1 MMSSGTGL
9 AERTPG
15 VITRV
20 PGDLEYI
27 EDIIRV
33 NFPIHAARA
42 YLRRHMGNVVR
53 FRLVEAQRGERVGH
67 VRLAEILPHGGGEPM
82 AVRGRR
88 VLPDGT
94 PASPFTPDD
103 LVQLQPELLVA
114 PGQRPFPLGPDDE
127 IILHVPVRGY
137 TRYLPGIFQ
146 GASPTTRRDIIPADE
161 VSQRRWGHKEQ
172 ASSADLGVDSADT
185 FRRFLFIFQ
194 HLMTTVV
201 EKVEQ
206 LPALTDPINADPRF
220 LPWIASWVGFE
231 FDASLAIHEQRELV
245 RRAIRLYRMRG
256 TVEGVEEIVRVL
268 TSAPV
273 TLIECEKPPP
283 AVLGGC
289 TLSGGGSLPERY
301 LKAEPPGHFLYPRH
315 RPVTRYF
322 VLLLESRSRF
332 ERRFGERATDVL
344 RRISRI
350 VSTEKPAH
358 VQFTIRF
365 EDED

>member
-1 MMSSGTGL
+1 MSKAETEL
-9 AERTPG
+9 AAREPG
-15 VITRV
+15 VFALV
-20 PGDLEYI
+20 PGDLRYI
-27 EDIIRV
+27 EDVVRV
-33 NFPIHAARA
+33 GFPIHAARA

-53 FRLVEAQRGERVGH
+53 FRLVEAQRGERVGG
-67 VRLAEILPHGGGEPM
+67 VRLAEIMPHGGGEPM
-82 AVRGRR
+82 AVRARR
-88 VLPDGT
+88 VLPDGS
-94 PASPFTPDD
+94 PATLYTPDD
-103 LVQLQPELLVA
+103 LVVLQPELVVA
-114 PGQRPFPLGPDDE
+114 PGQTPFSLGANDE

-137 TRYLPGIFQ
+137 TRYLPAIYQ
-146 GASPTTRRDIIPADE
+146 GQAPTTRRDIIPADE
-161 VSQRRWGHKEQ
+161 VSQRRWGAKDKAVTTDVTAET
-172 ASSADLGVDSADT
+172 ADT

-206 LPALTDPINADPRF
+206 LPSLTDPINADPRF
-220 LPWIASWVGFE
+220 LPWIASWVNFE

-256 TVEGVEEIVRVL
+256 TVEGVEEMVRVL

-273 TLIECEKPPP
+273 KLLECEKPPP
-283 AVLGGC
+283 VVLGGC
-289 TLSGGGSLPERY
+289 YLAGCPTLPDRY
-301 LKAEPPGHFLYPRH
+301 LEAEPPGHFLYPRH

-322 VLLLESRSRF
+322 VMLLESRSRF
-332 ERRFGERATDVL
+332 EQRFGERATSVL

>member
-1 MMSSGTGL
+1 MNTEL
-9 AERTPG
+9 APHEPG
-15 VITRV
+15 VIAHV
-20 PGDLEYI
+20 PGDLKYI
-27 EDIIRV
+27 EDVVRV
-33 NFPIHAARA
+33 SFPIHAARA
-42 YLRRHMGNVVR
+42 YLRRHMGNLVR
-53 FRLVEAQRGERVGH
+53 FRLVEALRGEKVGQ

-82 AVRGRR
+82 AVRAKR
-88 VLPDGT
+88 VLPDG
-94 PASPFTPDD
+94 SP
-103 LVQLQPELLVA
+103 A
-114 PGQRPFPLGPDDE
+114 PGQRPFALRPDDL

-137 TRYLPGIFQ
+137 TRYLPAIYQ
-146 GASPTTRRDIIPADE
+146 GATPTTRRDIIPADE
-161 VSQRRWGHKEQ
+161 VSQRRWGAQDQ
-172 ASSADLGVDSADT
+172 AKTTDVTAESADT

-220 LPWIASWVGFE
+220 LPWIASWVNFE

-256 TVEGVEEIVRVL
+256 TVEGVEEMVRVL

-273 TLIECEKPPP
+273 KLIECEKPPP
-283 AVLGGC
+283 VVLGGC
-289 TLSGGGSLPERY
+289 YLAGGPALPDRY
-301 LKAEPPGHFLYPRH
+301 LGAEPPGHFLYPRQ

-322 VLLLESRSRF
+322 VLLLETRARF
-332 ERRFGERATDVL
+332 EQRFGERACDVL

-365 EDED
+365 EEEEE